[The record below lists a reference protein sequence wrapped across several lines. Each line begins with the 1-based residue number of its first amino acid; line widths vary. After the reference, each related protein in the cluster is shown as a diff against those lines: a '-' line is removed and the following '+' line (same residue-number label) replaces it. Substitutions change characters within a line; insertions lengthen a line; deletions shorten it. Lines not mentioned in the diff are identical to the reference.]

1 MKYYLIAGEKSGDL
15 HASNLMKAIKRKD
28 ESAEFRFFGGDEMKA
43 VGGEMFRHYADMAI
57 MGFLE
62 VVLKFRTVKENM
74 RITKQDVLDHKP
86 DVLILV
92 DYGGF
97 NMRIAEFAKKNG
109 IKVFYYIVPKVW
121 AWNQKRAL
129 KLKRDVDELFCV
141 LPFEKDFFKK
151 FDTQVNYVG
160 NPVLDAVEAFEPNN
174 NFLSEVNLRDDKP
187 LFALLPG
194 SRKGE
199 IERMLPI
206 MLDVLDDYR
215 QYQPV
220 IAGVSQFDLDF
231 YNQFLK
237 GRKIPIVYDQTYDLL
252 HHSEIAIVTSGTAT
266 LETALFRVPQV
277 VCFATSPVTY
287 FIAKSM
293 IKVKYISLVNLI
305 ADKELITELIQNE
318 FSKEALK
325 AEIDKLLPGN
335 ENRNRILE
343 EYDEMHKI
351 LGSGGASKATAELMV
366 KYLNA

>member
-15 HASNLMKAIKRKD
+15 HASNLMKAIRKRD
-28 ESAEFRFFGGDEMKA
+28 DSAEFRFFGGDEMKA

-74 RITKQDVLDHKP
+74 RITKQDVLDYKP

-97 NMRIAEFAKKNG
+97 NMRIAEFAKNNG

-141 LPFEKDFFKK
+141 LPFEKEFFRK
-151 FDTQVNYVG
+151 FETKVNYVG
-160 NPVLDAVEAFEPNN
+160 NPVLDAVEAFVPNKA
-174 NFLSEVNLRDDKP
+174 FLSDVKLSDQKP

-194 SRKGE
+194 SRRAE
-199 IERMLPI
+199 IERMLPV
-206 MLDVLDDYR
+206 MLDVMDYFP

-220 IAGVSQFDLDF
+220 IAGVNQFDTEF
-231 YNQFLK
+231 YNLYLK
-237 GRKIPIVYDQTYDLL
+237 GRDIPIVYDQTYDLL

-305 ADKELITELIQNE
+305 AAKELITELIQNE
-318 FSKEALK
+318 FSKDSLK
-325 AEIDKLLPGN
+325 IEIDKLLPGSP
-335 ENRNRILE
+335 NRTRILE
-343 EYDEMHKI
+343 EYEEMHRL

-366 KYLNA
+366 NYLNA